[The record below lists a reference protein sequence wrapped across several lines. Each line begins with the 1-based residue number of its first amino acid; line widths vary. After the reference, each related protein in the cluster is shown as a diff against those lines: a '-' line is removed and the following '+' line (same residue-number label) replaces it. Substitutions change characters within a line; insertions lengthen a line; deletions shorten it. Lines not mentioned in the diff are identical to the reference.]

1 MRAPRR
7 GFTLMELMVALV
19 MTGILGVTIVR
30 LLVST
35 SRFYGQDAAR
45 RNARAVSR
53 TALAMMESELR
64 MVEVGNDIVSAD
76 SFNLTVKVPYALG
89 VLCTLGGTT
98 ATVSLLPV
106 DSLTFAN
113 AGFSGYE
120 YRDSTGNYADRGAG
134 VALGT
139 GPAAT
144 CTAASITPLAGS
156 KVITVSPA
164 PPVTVAIGSAILLYQ
179 QLSYRFAASTA
190 VPGRTALWRTVAST
204 GVSEEIAAPF
214 DASARFRFFALD
226 ADTSQAAA
234 PSPLSNTR
242 GIGLVLTGAS
252 EKTPLGRSAPMT
264 APLTTAVYFH
274 NRAN

>member
-1 MRAPRR
+1 MSARAR
-7 GFTLMELMVALV
+7 GFTLMELLVALV

-53 TALAMMESELR
+53 SALALMESELR
-64 MVEVGNDIVSAD
+64 MVEVGTGIVSAD

-89 VLCTLGGTT
+89 VLCTSGATT

-106 DSLTFAN
+106 DSLEFAN
-113 AGFSGYE
+113 AGFSGYS
-120 YRDSTGNYADRGAG
+120 YRDSTGNYTDRGAG
-134 VALGT
+134 VSLGT
-139 GPAAT
+139 GVATT
-144 CTAASITPLAGS
+144 CTGASLTPLTGS
-156 KVITVSPA
+156 RIITLNPA
-164 PPVTVAIGSAILLYQ
+164 PPATVAIGSAVLLYQ
-179 QLSYRFAASTA
+179 QLTYRFGASTA
-190 VPGRTALWRTVAST
+190 VTGRTGLWRTVAAT

-214 DASARFRFFALD
+214 DASARFRFFVLD

-234 PSPLSNTR
+234 PATLSNTR

-252 EKTPLGRSAPMT
+252 EKTPLGRSAPLT
-264 APLTTAVYFH
+264 APLTTAIFFH
-274 NRAN
+274 NRAQ